1 MTRYILRRTAHAVL
15 LLAGVSLLTFLFT
28 ALAPG
33 RYFDEMKLNP
43 QIAPETI
50 ASLRAQYAVDEPL
63 PTRYAR
69 WLGALAHGDLGF
81 SFAYNAPVSLL
92 LRVRAANTL
101 LLTSVAMLLTWGI
114 ALPLGIWSAER
125 EGRWSDHLLTAT
137 TAALLIVP
145 DLVIALGLLLFAV
158 RSGWFPA
165 GGMAAV
171 GAESLSWAGRAR
183 DYGLHLVL
191 PVMALAL
198 STCPVLVRH
207 IRAAIL
213 DVLDAPFL
221 RAARGH
227 VIPRGRLLYRYALR
241 AAANP
246 ILSLFGFS
254 LGTLLSG
261 SLIIEVVMSWP
272 GLGPFLLEAILAR
285 DLYVVIGGVL
295 LSTVFL
301 VAGNLLADLLLYSAD
316 PRIRAGSVDA

>member
-1 MTRYILRRTAHAVL
+1 MMRYVLRRTAHAML

-33 RYFDEMKLNP
+33 KYFDEMKLNP
-43 QIAPETI
+43 QIGPETI
-50 ASLRAQYAVDEPL
+50 AALRAQYGVDQPL
-63 PTRYAR
+63 PIRYAR
-69 WLGALAHGDLGF
+69 WLGALARGELGF
-81 SFAYNAPVSLL
+81 SFAYNAPMGPL

-101 LLTSVAMLLTWGI
+101 LLTTVAMLLAWGL

-125 EGRWSDHLLTAT
+125 EGHWPDHLLTAVT
-137 TAALLIVP
+137 GALLIVP
-145 DLVIALGLLLFAV
+145 DLVLALGLLLFAV

-165 GGMAAV
+165 GGMTAV
-171 GAESLSWAGRAR
+171 GVESLSWAGRAR
-183 DYGLHLVL
+183 DYALHLAL
-191 PVMALAL
+191 PVTALVA
-198 STCPVLVRH
+198 STFPLLVRH
-207 IRAAIL
+207 VRAAFL

-227 VIPRGRLLYRYALR
+227 GIPRGRLLYRYALR
-241 AAANP
+241 AVANP
-246 ILSLFGFS
+246 LLSLFGYS

-301 VAGNLLADLLLYSAD
+301 VAGNLVADLLLYWAD
-316 PRIRAGSVDA
+316 PRIRAERAGA